1 MMTKLAGGWL
11 AIALI
16 VLLAIFREA
25 VAASYTVED
34 CAYLLAVLEKV
45 VDYALVADSRGLELS
60 RMLLEV
66 PISPRVAQLH
76 RESYLAIIS
85 YYDVLSRIPT
95 GGVSFSELY
104 LLTVRLD
111 AISSYARSLQ
121 TCSHDP
127 ESSHAMRARVEL
139 KLLRL
144 KQLILDSMRSIG
156 SDLLEVQVEDRVY
169 EPGDYIALN
178 IKAPDG
184 CRLREVSLYHGLR
197 LINRVDL
204 NCTLQDCIALVK
216 APTADQVEDVVK
228 TEGIAKFLLQVEAA
242 CGEAHVKAYR
252 FISVQYQRPQILL
265 DAPTVVSRGEKVN
278 VTIHSEIGGLRGV
291 LLAKCGVNESV
302 VANFTQ
308 LDGSQLIE
316 LEVDRPH
323 FTPGYCV
330 LKLCVNATSKTLPQ
344 CIERSIMVLPRYPRV
359 SIIAL
364 QTHLTATGVFE
375 IAVQTERGLNVRVK
389 GSALAFVAES
399 SGVEEHTYT
408 IFTPLPVATLDI
420 EVSIEDPRGW
430 YDTYVHRE
438 RVIVV
443 NALSL
448 TALIVAGFLA
458 ITALRERERVFTII
472 LKTGGVRVGRRLRE
486 AVKKAGELLISFKLG
501 LGSKVAELYYD
512 LVEKLGGRLP
522 EVHETLRE
530 HFYVVVEPLVKS
542 ELVKRLMKRFMS
554 IVEKDLY
561 SPRRQSVEE
570 AEEIYEGVLSAV
582 EGSEQ

>member
-1 MMTKLAGGWL
+1 LMTKLAEAWL

-34 CAYLLAVLEKV
+34 CTYLLAVLEKV

-60 RMLLEV
+60 RILLEA
-66 PISPRVAQLH
+66 PTSPRVAQLH

-127 ESSHAMRARVEL
+127 ESSYAMRARVEL

-144 KQLILDSMRSIG
+144 KQLILDSMKSIG
-156 SDLLEVQVEDRVY
+156 SDLLEIQVENRVY

-178 IKAPDG
+178 IKAPNG

-197 LINRVDL
+197 LISGVDL
-204 NCTLQDCIALVK
+204 NCTSQDCIAHVK

-228 TEGIAKFLLQVEAA
+228 VEGTVKFLLQVEAA

-278 VTIHSEIGGLRGV
+278 VAIHSEIGGLRGV

-308 LDGSQLIE
+308 LDRSQLIE

-330 LKLCVNATSKTLPQ
+330 LKLCVNATSKTLPH

-364 QTHLTATGVFE
+364 QTHLTATGAFE
-375 IAVQTERGLNVRVK
+375 IAVQTERGLIVRVK
-389 GSALAFVAES
+389 GSALAIIAES

-408 IFTPLPVATLDI
+408 IFTPLPVVTLDI

-430 YDTYVHRE
+430 YDTYVHEE
-438 RVIVV
+438 RVVVV

-472 LKTGGVRVGRRLRE
+472 LKTGGVRVSRGLRE
-486 AVKKAGELLISFKLG
+486 AVKKAGELIVSFKLG

-512 LVEKLGGRLP
+512 LVRKLGGRLP

-542 ELVKRLMKRFMS
+542 ELVKRLMRRFMS

-582 EGSEQ
+582 ERSEQ

>member
-1 MMTKLAGGWL
+1 LMTKLAGAWL

-34 CAYLLAVLEKV
+34 CAYLLAVLERV

-60 RMLLEV
+60 RVLLEA

-156 SDLLEVQVEDRVY
+156 GDSLEVQVEDRVY

-197 LINRVDL
+197 LISRVDL
-204 NCTLQDCIALVK
+204 NCTFQDCIALVK

-228 TEGIAKFLLQVEAA
+228 TEGIVKFLLQVEAA

-252 FISVQYQRPQILL
+252 FISVQYLRPRISLE
-265 DAPTVVSRGEKVN
+265 APAVVNRGEKVN
-278 VTIHSEIGGLRGV
+278 ITIHSEIEGLRGV

-330 LKLCVNATSKTLPQ
+330 LKLCVNATSKTLPH
-344 CIERSIMVLPRYPRV
+344 CIERSIMVLPRHPRV
-359 SIIAL
+359 SIIAP
-364 QTHLTATGVFE
+364 QTRLTATGVFE
-375 IAVQTERGLNVRVK
+375 IAVQTERGLIVRVK
-389 GSALAFVAES
+389 GSALAFVVES
-399 SGVEEHTYT
+399 SGVEERTYT
-408 IFTPLPVATLDI
+408 IFTPLPVTTLDI

-438 RVIVV
+438 RVVVV

-458 ITALRERERVFTII
+458 ITALRERERVFAII
-472 LKTGGVRVGRRLRE
+472 LKTGGVGVGRRLRE
-486 AVKKAGELLISFKLG
+486 VARKAGELIISFKLG

-542 ELVKRLMKRFMS
+542 ELVKRLMRRFMS

-582 EGSEQ
+582 ERSEQ

>member
-1 MMTKLAGGWL
+1 MTKLAEAWL

-34 CAYLLAVLEKV
+34 CTYLLAVLEKV

-60 RMLLEV
+60 RILLEA
-66 PISPRVAQLH
+66 PTSPRVAQLH

-127 ESSHAMRARVEL
+127 ESSYAMRARVEL

-144 KQLILDSMRSIG
+144 KQLILDSMKSIG
-156 SDLLEVQVEDRVY
+156 SDLLEIQVENRVY

-178 IKAPDG
+178 IKAPNG

-197 LINRVDL
+197 LISGVDL
-204 NCTLQDCIALVK
+204 NCTSQDCIAHVK

-228 TEGIAKFLLQVEAA
+228 VEGTVKFLLQVEAA

-278 VTIHSEIGGLRGV
+278 VAIHSEIGGLRGV

-308 LDGSQLIE
+308 LDRSQLIE

-330 LKLCVNATSKTLPQ
+330 LKLCVNATSKTLPH

-364 QTHLTATGVFE
+364 QTHLTATGAFE
-375 IAVQTERGLNVRVK
+375 IAVQTERGLIVRVK
-389 GSALAFVAES
+389 GSALAIIAES

-408 IFTPLPVATLDI
+408 IFTPLPVVTLDI

-430 YDTYVHRE
+430 YDTYVHEE
-438 RVIVV
+438 RVVVV

-472 LKTGGVRVGRRLRE
+472 LKTGGVRVSRGLRE
-486 AVKKAGELLISFKLG
+486 AVKKAGELIVSFKLG

-512 LVEKLGGRLP
+512 LVRKLGGRLP

-542 ELVKRLMKRFMS
+542 ELVKRLMRRFMS

-582 EGSEQ
+582 ERSEQ